1 MIKRLQKIGN
11 SRGIVIDKPIL
22 DLLNLEDNDSFEV
35 TQKEGGL
42 FLKPISAKELY
53 RKISTRHR
61 KSLDKLAK
69 WILILDF

>member
-1 MIKRLQKIGN
+1 MIKRLQKVGN

-22 DLLNLEDNDSFEV
+22 DLLNLEENDAFEV

-42 FLKPISAKELY
+42 FLKPLSTKQLY
-53 RKISTRHR
+53 RKLSARHR

-69 WILILDF
+69 